1 MNLSC
6 DLSVRG
12 KRLSYRG
19 HPRRCPA
26 TVTFHFHGS
35 SITTKSCRFLMM
47 VKSIFRS
54 RQHYD
59 RDDRWRYSRYRDGRY
74 DSRYDR
80 NRDWSYDRDRY
91 SANPSRNHYND

>member
-1 MNLSC
+1 
-6 DLSVRG
+6 
-12 KRLSYRG
+12 
-19 HPRRCPA
+19 
-26 TVTFHFHGS
+26 VTFHFHGS
-35 SITTKSCRFLMM
+35 STTTKSCRFLMM

-80 NRDWSYDRDRY
+80 DRDRRYSRYDWDRDRDWSYDRDRY